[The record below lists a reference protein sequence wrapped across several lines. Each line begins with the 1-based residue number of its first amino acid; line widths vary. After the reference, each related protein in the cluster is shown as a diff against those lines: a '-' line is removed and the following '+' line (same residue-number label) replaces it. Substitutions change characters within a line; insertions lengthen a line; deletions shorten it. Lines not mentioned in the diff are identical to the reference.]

1 MLDYLSRCWRST
13 KLTVASTQTLAS
25 GGILLHG
32 LLASGG
38 ALSIALGSIG
48 LACSALLLVDSRG
61 DFVIAKFVER
71 NEAAL
76 KVYREQNSDF
86 QRENV
91 ALHRNVEQLSASL
104 SQSAREVDCLQHLR
118 QKYVETLADLERTLR
133 EEKGEKD
140 RLADKVDALDQ
151 LRARF
156 SDQNKKFMQDLAVAE
171 KQSEHIKA
179 LYAEARQSDAAHRAQ
194 ADRLKTIV
202 DSMQEL
208 LAAVAH
214 EGDQFQQFSEAIDT
228 RLLEMDRQNDSLE
241 HTARTMDMLLSKLKA
256 DKFSELDADH
266 DGVVTQ
272 SEFDAAFE
280 K

>member
-118 QKYVETLADLERTLR
+118 AKYVETLADLERTLR

-228 RLLEMDRQNDSLE
+228 RLLEMDRQNNSLE

-272 SEFDAAFE
+272 SEFDAAFA